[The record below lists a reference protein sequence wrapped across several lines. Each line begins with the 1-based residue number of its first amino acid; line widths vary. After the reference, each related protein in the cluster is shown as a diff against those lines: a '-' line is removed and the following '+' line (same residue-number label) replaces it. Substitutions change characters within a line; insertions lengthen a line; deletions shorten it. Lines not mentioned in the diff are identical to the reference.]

1 MLNAGQEQPKNVLK
15 IFAKYVKIFILK
27 IFEKKNLHFYPFRG
41 ENRGGV
47 TLPLLL
53 PPPPPKKN
61 KQTFCSIYMVFML
74 KKYRIDNFG
83 TIEYFGYSLIF
94 FNYLSNIIILSGVYP
109 VTSFKK
115 I

>member
-15 IFAKYVKIFILK
+15 IFAKYVKILILK
-27 IFEKKNLHFYPFRG
+27 IFEKKKSTFLSIQGRKQ
-41 ENRGGV
+41 GGGA
-47 TLPLLL
+47 TLPLLF
-53 PPPPPKKN
+53 PPPPKK
-61 KQTFCSIYMVFML
+61 KKKTFFIIYMVFML

-109 VTSFKK
+109 VTSSKK